1 MDLLFKNPTYFFETY
16 FSFSPIDFFVAFLC
30 CCAILSLLCV
40 KRFHSKTGRIVF
52 IVISSLYLAALIG
65 VTLLN
70 SNRVEMQS
78 LNMNPINN
86 INELFGENSVHQLRG
101 CLSNILFFVPL
112 GILGAINFRK
122 HKIILTVVTGL
133 TVSVILEA
141 LQYVLH
147 RGCAESMDVICNTF
161 GALLGATVTVF
172 ILYIF
177 NRNHKAKEH

>member
-16 FSFSPIDFFVAFLC
+16 FSFSPIEYLVAFLC

-70 SNRVEMQS
+70 INRVEMHT
-78 LNMNPINN
+78 LHLNPINN
-86 INELFGENSVHQLRG
+86 INELFGENGVHQLRG

-112 GILGAINFRK
+112 GIMGAIYFRK

-133 TVSVILEA
+133 TVSIILEA
-141 LQYVLH
+141 LQFVLH
-147 RGCAESMDVICNTF
+147 RGCAETMDVICNTLGAFF
-161 GALLGATVTVF
+161 GAVISVVIISIMNTEV
-172 ILYIF
+172 
-177 NRNHKAKEH
+177 HKQ